1 LASLRDFVKSA
12 ATILPEVPKPK
23 QKPTLSEK
31 FIWTGAAMIVYLLM
45 AITPLYLYGN
55 KTDEFS
61 ALRII
66 FASSQGSLMELGI
79 GPIVTAGL
87 ILQLLKGSDI
97 LKLDFGNPEDRAIFG
112 SATKILTFI
121 VIGVESGAYLL
132 GGALPDVAP
141 GTQTIVI
148 FFQLF
153 GASVVVLMLDEMIQ
167 KGWGI
172 GSGISLFI
180 LAGVA
185 QTVMWYTVS
194 PQVVSTST
202 STTTGPNIIFG
213 FVPSLINGAIT
224 HNFSGIMIRGY
235 EYPSGLTFVLTIA
248 VILFIVYIEG
258 IRVEVPITSVKFKGF
273 QGVYPIKLL
282 YVSNIPVILVSA
294 LTANVVFISRILWN
308 SAGCA
313 TVSCANSWINYV
325 VTGYDS
331 NGNPLGGIVYY
342 LSPPQG
348 LESTLADPVRAIIY
362 VAFLTTFAVLFA
374 RIWVEIG
381 GLSSKAVAKNLMGAD
396 VQVPGFRRS
405 GLSLEQVLNR
415 YIPPITIIGGLIIGL
430 VASISD
436 LLGVFGTG
444 IGLLLMVDIILQYYQ
459 MLVKEQLEEFS
470 PRLAG
475 VLGQS

>member
-1 LASLRDFVKSA
+1 MASLRDFVKSV

-23 QKPTLSEK
+23 RKPTLSEK
-31 FIWTGAAMIVYLLM
+31 FVWTGLAMVIYLVM
-45 AITPLYLYGN
+45 GITPLYLYGN
-55 KTDEFS
+55 KGDQLA

-66 FASSQGSLMELGI
+66 FASSQGTLTTLGI

-87 ILQLLKGSDI
+87 ILQLLQGSDL
-97 LKLDFGNPEDRAIFG
+97 LKLDLGNPEDRAIFG
-112 SATKILTFI
+112 SATKMLTFV
-121 VIGVESGAYLL
+121 VIAVEAAAYIL
-132 GGALPDVAP
+132 GGALPGVNP

-153 GASVVVLMLDEMIQ
+153 FASVVVLLLDELIQ

-185 QTVMWYTVS
+185 QTFMWYTFS
-194 PQVVSTST
+194 PQVVQASAGTA
-202 STTTGPNIIFG
+202 GEIFG
-213 FVPSLINGAIT
+213 FIPALLSAAATHSLNT
-224 HNFSGIMIRGY
+224 VVIRANN
-235 EYPSGLTFVLTIA
+235 YPDLLTFVLSIA
-248 VILFIVYIEG
+248 VILFIIYIEG
-258 IRVEVPITSVKFKGF
+258 MRVEVPITSVKFKGF

-294 LTANVVFISRILWN
+294 LTANVAFFARLVYN
-308 SAGCA
+308 SYQ
-313 TVSCANSWINYV
+313 NSPWIHYF
-325 VTGYDS
+325 VTYDPTT
-331 NGNPLGGIVYY
+331 NNPTGGLVYY
-342 LSPPQG
+342 ISPPQG
-348 LESTLADPVRAIIY
+348 LAQTAADPLRAAIY
-362 VAFLTTFAVLFA
+362 VAFLVGFAVMFA

-381 GLSSKAVAKNLMGAD
+381 GLSSRAVAKNLMNAD
-396 VQVPGFRRS
+396 VQVPGFRRA

-430 VASISD
+430 IASISD
-436 LLGVFGTG
+436 LFGVFGTG
-444 IGLLLMVDIILQYYQ
+444 VGLLLMVDIILQYYQ